1 MYFFSSLPSA
11 LLLALALHS
20 GVNAASDDNAKVV
33 EPCTVTSPNGAF
45 YDLRQL
51 TITLRKDGKKP
62 GKHEKVDDW
71 HARGYDYHSN
81 TNFTLNICAPLVEE
95 KEHFVGIAMHSWT
108 NVSAYYE
115 LGDKMYSIG

>member
-1 MYFFSSLPSA
+1 MYFSSLPSA
-11 LLLALALHS
+11 LLLALVVHS
-20 GVNAASDDNAKVV
+20 GVNATSDDNAKVV

-45 YDLRQL
+45 YDLRPL
-51 TITLRKDGKKP
+51 RITLPKDGKKP
-62 GKHEKVDDW
+62 GKHEKVYDW

-95 KEHFVGIAMHSWT
+95 KEKFEGIEKHSST

-115 LGDKMYSIG
+115 LGDKMYSMG